1 EVRLFDLH
9 EPRCLR
15 LEGGASGR
23 LGASRGEAAIRLV
36 PEVGGTRVDY
46 LYGVDLTGKIAA
58 VGGRMI
64 ESAARVIIGEA
75 FKRLARRAEP
85 GGGAGPGSLI
95 AAIIAW
101 LRNLVGG
108 RL

>member
-1 EVRLFDLH
+1 
-9 EPRCLR
+9 
-15 LEGGASGR
+15 
-23 LGASRGEAAIRLV
+23 
-36 PEVGGTRVDY
+36 
-46 LYGVDLTGKIAA
+46 
-58 VGGRMI
+58 MI

-75 FKRLARRAEP
+75 FKRLTRRAEP
-85 GGGAGPGSLI
+85 GGGAGPGSLV